1 MLTCVLNGV
10 TYLMIELPITNSTNS
25 DKFSNTIKSHK
36 GILQKLEPKGI
47 FSRVCGIAHIL
58 IPEDQVIS
66 FTNSI

>member
-10 TYLMIELPITNSTNS
+10 TYLKIELPITNSTNT
-25 DKFSNTIKSHK
+25 DKLTDRIKSHK
-36 GILQKLEPKGI
+36 GILQKLEAKGM